1 MEVRHMETVLAQIQ
15 ALAPPPNNP
24 AFAGTPDQWNE
35 VEQWIG
41 TVLPQDYKELIN
53 LYGCG
58 SFGGRVCLLSPFI
71 KISSRWSHFSL
82 FRGIQALSAIE
93 PFQRESPDTCQPFPV
108 YPALG
113 GLLPWGVF
121 CSDAAMQCWRTQGKP
136 DAWPT
141 IVLDSDWSEE
151 YFEYATS
158 ATGFLV
164 GWLTGKIVISFFPEF
179 PLPQPLFQ
187 PLSLGEG

>member
-1 MEVRHMETVLAQIQ
+1 MLTELQVLV
-15 ALAPPPNNP
+15 PPPDSP
-24 AFAGTPDQWNE
+24 VFAGTWDQWNE

-41 TVLPQDYKELIN
+41 TALPQDYKQLIN
-53 LYGCG
+53 LYGSG
-58 SFGGRVCLLSPFI
+58 SFGGRVCLLNPFI
-71 KISSRWSHFSL
+71 KTSSPWSHFSL
-82 FRGIQALSAIE
+82 FRGLKSLSIIE

-121 CSDAAMQCWRTQGKP
+121 CSDSAMQCWRTQGKP

-151 YFEYATS
+151 YLEYTTS
-158 ATGFLV
+158 ATRFLV
-164 GWLTGKIVISFFPEF
+164 GWLTGKIVISYFSEF
-179 PLPQPLFQ
+179 PLSQPLFE
-187 PLSLGEG
+187 PLSLSAG